1 MKDETPAAL
10 TVDSSSD
17 SLCSVASV
25 ARLHGGDGST
35 LEDEDMDSAAP
46 TEFLDP
52 ITMAVMERPVTLVET
67 GYTYDLASIQEWFAR
82 GKNTCPM
89 TNVSLVNKTATSNVE
104 LFQAIQSWRQGTP
117 GAPGSWQADAPPCA
131 DATQACR
138 RDWLPAGL
146 DACQVF
152 RFHEETYWSLPNSAE
167 LSGHQLEIT
176 GAVSGCGALLGE
188 RVTEQLAPVLM
199 ATGAWAFPKAKHD
212 IDCYVAGYSSREFGD
227 QGTQH
232 VAQLLRP
239 RPNPDGS
246 WAYNGVLKSLS
257 LQWNNI
263 GPAGAQALARSLQPH
278 VAADG
283 RRAFN
288 ASLKDLNLRRNRIG
302 DAGLEAL
309 AAVMALRPDPAT
321 GRWLYCSGLTSLDV
335 SCCSI
340 GGPGVSALA
349 EALSP
354 QLDGDGSWAWPP
366 VQSLNLYGNPDI
378 GSEALEA
385 LCGALLAPRQDA
397 AGSWVYNPHLASLS
411 VDVSGASDKAL
422 AEIAASL
429 APRWNVSTKKWTF
442 NTALSRLELGNS
454 IPILNIAE
462 NFLLKQRLKGALK
475 GAKSDLNNCRKRL
488 HGLFR
493 SGGMLELTL

>member
-1 MKDETPAAL
+1 M
-10 TVDSSSD
+10 
-17 SLCSVASV
+17 LCPVCLFHNLQPNWPV
-25 ARLHGGDGST
+25 
-35 LEDEDMDSAAP
+35 
-46 TEFLDP
+46 
-52 ITMAVMERPVTLVET
+52 ITKCF
-67 GYTYDLASIQEWFAR
+67 S
-82 GKNTCPM
+82 C
-89 TNVSLVNKTATSNVE
+89 
-104 LFQAIQSWRQGTP
+104 
-117 GAPGSWQADAPPCA
+117 C
-131 DATQACR
+131 
-138 RDWLPAGL
+138 
-146 DACQVF
+146 
-152 RFHEETYWSLPNSAE
+152 
-167 LSGHQLEIT
+167 
-176 GAVSGCGALLGE
+176 
-188 RVTEQLAPVLM
+188 
-199 ATGAWAFPKAKHD
+199 
-212 IDCYVAGYSSREFGD
+212 AGYSSREFGD

-366 VQSLNLYGNPDI
+366 VQSLNLYGNSDI

-411 VDVSGASDKAL
+411 VDGG
-422 AEIAASL
+422 SL
-429 APRWNVSTKKWTF
+429 YPSVQGM
-442 NTALSRLELGNS
+442 RLRIEFQV
-454 IPILNIAE
+454 I
-462 NFLLKQRLKGALK
+462 
-475 GAKSDLNNCRKRL
+475 
-488 HGLFR
+488 HTGL
-493 SGGMLELTL
+493 TPH